1 MRAIKKYAD
10 GGKRKKKNKVNYDYD
25 LPYSGPEF
33 TSNRSDQEHIKKKF
47 AERGGSTKEGEYEMT
62 RLANGSIR
70 IRTKLSSSA
79 L

>member
-1 MRAIKKYAD
+1 MKAIKKYDD
-10 GGKRKKKNKVNYDYD
+10 GCKRKKKNNVNYD

-33 TSNRSDQEHIKKKF
+33 ISNRSDQEYIKDKF
-47 AERGGSTKEGEYEMT
+47 RERGGSTKEGEYEMT
-62 RLANGSIR
+62 RLDNGSIR

>member
-10 GGKRKKKNKVNYDYD
+10 GGKRKKKKNKVNYD

>member
-10 GGKRKKKNKVNYDYD
+10 GGKRKKKNKVNYD

-33 TSNRSDQEHIKKKF
+33 ISNRGDHEHIKNKF

-79 L
+79 S